1 MAAESLYTAIIGLP
15 LLGFLI
21 IGFLKNKISD
31 NIAGILAST
40 MVLIPFLIVSS
51 VFFSLV
57 NGGSAIHYYLLN
69 WFTVGHYSVDYGIQ
83 LDRLSVVMSL
93 FITGVGFLIHLYS
106 VSYMKGDKNFSTYF
120 SYLNLFIFFML
131 VLVLSDNYLGM
142 YIGWEGVG
150 LCSYFLIGFWY
161 KNNEYSNA
169 GKKAFVMNRVGDL
182 GFMVGMFYVFYYTG
196 SLEFV
201 KVEQAIGM
209 GAMTPIVLM
218 IAASMLFVG
227 ATGKSAQIPLFTWLP
242 DAMAGPT
249 PVSALIHA
257 ATMVT
262 AGIYMVI
269 RSNFLYSLAPEVL
282 NVVGIIGVASA
293 LYAAIVGMTQNDI
306 KKVLAYSTVS
316 QLGLMFLALGVGA
329 YVTALFHVLTHAFF
343 KALLFLGAGSVMHA
357 VGGEQD
363 IRKMGGLRKYMPIT
377 FATFLIAS
385 LAISGIPP
393 FSGFFSKDE
402 ILAQAFQQNTLLWV
416 LGLVA
421 SMMTAFYMFR
431 LVFLTFYGDY
441 RGNDDSKQKIH
452 ESPKLMTIP
461 LVVLA
466 ILATVAGTLGLPH
479 VLNMPHLLNDFLSPI
494 LASSARPQGHLEAS
508 TEFMLMGIATGGA
521 LVSIAIAYMMY
532 ISKKRVPDEDA
543 NYSGLTKVAYHKF
556 YIDELYNA
564 VIVRPMQWCS
574 EFFHKVIDKV
584 VVDGIVN
591 MTGKASLLASDI
603 VRTSQTGYTAFYILA
618 MVLSACF
625 ILGYFFIGS

>member
-1 MAAESLYTAIIGLP
+1 MEAGSLYTAIIGFP
-15 LLGFLI
+15 LIGFLI
-21 IGFLKNKISD
+21 IGLLKGKISD
-31 NIAGILAST
+31 KMSGILASA
-40 MVLIPFLIVSS
+40 MVLIPFLIVVN
-51 VFFSLV
+51 VFFHLV
-57 NGGSAIHYYLLN
+57 NGGEPIHFNLLN
-69 WFTVGHYSVDYGIQ
+69 WFTVGKYSVSYGIQ
-83 LDRLSVVMSL
+83 LDQLSVFMSL

-106 VSYMKGDKNFSTYF
+106 MSYMEGDKNYSTYF

-131 VLVLSDNYLGM
+131 VLVLSNNYLGM

-161 KNNEYSNA
+161 ENNEFSNA

-182 GFMVGMFYVFYYTG
+182 GFMVGMFYIFYYTG
-196 SLEFV
+196 SLEYA
-201 KVEQAIGM
+201 KVQDAIGM
-209 GAMTPIVLM
+209 GAMTPVIMM
-218 IAASMLFVG
+218 IAASLLFIG

-262 AGIYMVI
+262 AGIYMII
-269 RSNFLYSLAPEVL
+269 RSNFLYSLTPEVL
-282 NVVGIIGVASA
+282 NIVGIVGVAGA

-329 YVTALFHVLTHAFF
+329 YITALFHVLTHAFF

-363 IRKMGGLRKYMPIT
+363 IRKMGGLKRYMPIT

-402 ILAQAFQQNTLLWV
+402 ILANAFQQNTILWA
-416 LGLVA
+416 LGLAA

-431 LVFLTFYGDY
+431 LVFLTFFGEY
-441 RGNDDSKQKIH
+441 RGSDEEKQQIH
-452 ESPKLMTIP
+452 ESPKLMTLP
-461 LVVLA
+461 LIILA
-466 ILATVAGTLGLPH
+466 ILASVAGFLGMPYIS
-479 VLNMPHLLNDFLSPI
+479 NMPHLLNDFISPV
-494 LASSARPQGHLEAS
+494 LAKQSLGQGHLDAS
-508 TEFMLMGIATGGA
+508 TELILMAIATIGA
-521 LVSIAIAYMMY
+521 LVSIGIAYMIY
-532 ISKKRVPDEDA
+532 LKGNKVPGEDST
-543 NYSGLTKVAYHKF
+543 YTGLTKIAYHKF
-556 YIDELYNA
+556 YIDELYNTL
-564 VIVRPMQWCS
+564 IVRPIQWCS
-574 EFFHKVIDKV
+574 GFFHTVIDKV

-591 MTGKASLLASDI
+591 LTGRASLLTSDI

-618 MVLSACF
+618 MVLSVCF
-625 ILGYFFIGS
+625 ILGYFL